1 MNKKITIQENH
12 QALQSGSEVL
22 ILDLQ
27 SDSHP
32 TRPLLHKQ
40 SRFLYILDGEG
51 KIKIEDNVYELRP
64 NTVIS
69 MLPWQVSEIIEVKR
83 QLTYYLLVFDF
94 NMMNLYLKNEFNV
107 KNDNSEIINSL
118 YRNNGAVYDQKVCE
132 QFLKIFEEIR
142 EEIGICGFTF
152 DAESPSNKYQSIYLV
167 SKLSELVVLYLRYLD
182 NSYLKE
188 NKDFSIENIFI
199 YMFLNSSKDLNLKLL
214 SQIFKKSESYI
225 SKYICEVTGLGFNDL
240 LDEIRIYKAIY
251 LLRNTNMT
259 LKDIARYL
267 NYSDSSTLTRKFH
280 ENYNMGTKAYKR
292 ATNVEEKLLDI
303 RFDERSKKILN
314 YVYDNYQDDIDINH
328 AAEEFDVSPQMINNI
343 VRYYLEMDFYSFLNL
358 VRVRKACDLL
368 VNTSFPIMEIALM
381 VGYNTSK
388 TFNRNF
394 TKILNMN
401 PQQFRETYQKEN

>member
-152 DAESPSNKYQSIYLV
+152 DAESPSNKYRSIYLV

-182 NSYLKE
+182 NSYPKE

-240 LDEIRIYKAIY
+240 LDEIRIYKAIH

-292 ATNVEEKLLDI
+292 ATNVEEKLLNI

-401 PQQFRETYQKEN
+401 PQQFRETYQK